1 MGMGIAMDEPRP
13 SLCTVELVGLPIV
26 VHRRAADH
34 SATMRREM
42 ALVAAST
49 DWSATP
55 ARLLQ
60 LAHDL
65 GERYA
70 GFGSESDAVMQDAL
84 ARGEAT
90 VDLRYDVP
98 VDVVDA
104 CVELNSILD
113 EVDEYSRVGDLV
125 TLVSPPDVLAYRRW
139 FLDQFITQ
147 LRDGA
152 PPTRWSAPSPATEPS
167 SVAAASSV
175 ELVVDEDL
183 DLEGAARL
191 RTVIAEH
198 VASGAEK
205 ITLDLSGCQFI
216 DSVGIS
222 LLLTTFSRLRRD
234 GGELTLRNIGR
245 QPTSA
250 LRTAG
255 VLQLL
260 TA

>member
-1 MGMGIAMDEPRP
+1 MDEPHP
-13 SLCTVELVGLPIV
+13 SLHTVELVGLPIV

-42 ALVAAST
+42 ALIAAST

-55 ARLLQ
+55 ARLLA
-60 LAHDL
+60 LAHELDD
-65 GERYA
+65 RYA

-84 ARGEAT
+84 TRGETT

-98 VDVVDA
+98 IDVVDA
-104 CVELNSILD
+104 CVELNAILD
-113 EVDEYSRVGDLV
+113 EVDEYSRAGDLV

-152 PPTRWSAPSPATEPS
+152 APARWSPPPPVAESLLAPAPG
-167 SVAAASSV
+167 SV
-175 ELVVDEDL
+175 EIGVADDL

-198 VASGAEK
+198 IASGGEK

-234 GGELTLRNIGR
+234 GGQLTLRNIGR
-245 QPTSA
+245 QPASA

-260 TA
+260 TG

>member
-1 MGMGIAMDEPRP
+1 MDEPHPTLR
-13 SLCTVELVGLPIV
+13 TVELVGLPIV

-42 ALVAAST
+42 ALVAASS

-55 ARLLQ
+55 ARLLE
-60 LAHDL
+60 LAHEL

-84 ARGEAT
+84 ARGETT

-98 VDVVDA
+98 IDVVDA

-113 EVDEYSRVGDLV
+113 EVDEYSRAGDLV

-152 PPTRWSAPSPATEPS
+152 EPTRWSTPSPVAESMFEP
-167 SVAAASSV
+167 ARESV
-175 ELVVDEDL
+175 EIAVNDDL

-198 VASGAEK
+198 VGSGAEK
-205 ITLDLSGCQFI
+205 ITLDLAGCVFI

-234 GGELTLRNIGR
+234 GGNLILRNIGR
-245 QPTSA
+245 QPTNA

-260 TA
+260 TT

>member
-1 MGMGIAMDEPRP
+1 MSEPHPALR
-13 SLCTVELVGLPIV
+13 TVELVGLPIV

-42 ALVAAST
+42 ALVAASSE
-49 DWSATP
+49 WSATP
-55 ARLLQ
+55 SRLLE
-60 LAHDL
+60 LAHEL

-84 ARGEAT
+84 GRGEAT

-98 VDVVDA
+98 IDVVDA

-113 EVDEYSRVGDLV
+113 EVEEYCRNGELV
-125 TLVSPPDVLAYRRW
+125 TLVSAPDVLAYRRW
-139 FLDQFITQ
+139 FLDQFIGQ

-152 PPTRWSAPSPATEPS
+152 APTRWSPPAPTTEPS
-167 SVAAASSV
+167 LAPDAASIV
-175 ELVVDEDL
+175 IAVDDDL

-191 RTVIAEH
+191 RTVIADHIAGGGEH
-198 VASGAEK
+198 
-205 ITLDLSGCQFI
+205 ITLDLSGCEFI

-234 GGELTLRNIGR
+234 GGKLTLRNIGR
-245 QPTSA
+245 QPSSA

-255 VLQLL
+255 VLPLL